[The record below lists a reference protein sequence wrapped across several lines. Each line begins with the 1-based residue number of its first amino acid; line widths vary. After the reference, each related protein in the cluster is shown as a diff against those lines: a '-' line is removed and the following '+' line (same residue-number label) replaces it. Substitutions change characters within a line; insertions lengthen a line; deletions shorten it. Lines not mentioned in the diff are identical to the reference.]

1 MLSIVSKCILICQI
15 LTWQFILL
23 MAAKSCLNFC
33 FLKKAFFLP
42 RSWKCNNVKQ
52 ICPNCKF
59 PICVG
64 SDSCKNGRW
73 HSKLECNILAGN
85 PQLFESGEFLM
96 FFSFLSLS
104 ENECVYQKLLSDAI
118 FTRNFNFQSQQ
129 NLTFKFIRQLYMSF
143 ALYNCKDLTV
153 RQKDAS
159 KDEI

>member
-1 MLSIVSKCILICQI
+1 MEKPNSGVTKLKYEITKKYRDWP
-15 LTWQFILL
+15 TWY
-23 MAAKSCLNFC
+23 SSRVFC
-33 FLKKAFFLP
+33 
-42 RSWKCNNVKQ
+42 SDD

-104 ENECVYQKLLSDAI
+104 ECERAYLKLLPDAI